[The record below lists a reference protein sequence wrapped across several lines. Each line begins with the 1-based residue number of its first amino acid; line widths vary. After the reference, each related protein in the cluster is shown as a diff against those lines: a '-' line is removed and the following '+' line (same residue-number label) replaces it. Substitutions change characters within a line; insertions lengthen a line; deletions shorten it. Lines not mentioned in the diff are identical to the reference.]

1 VARAGARAGAR
12 AAARP
17 SLLALALLLLAPYA
31 SAGAATPAP
40 SPAATAIPSG
50 PQWIR
55 PEEVA
60 TRADGL
66 VRILE
71 SAAPDAAVRRSVAR
85 IEAELPDVVRDVEPL
100 IVQARGATAEAMPFV
115 ELEDLQ
121 RELAGDDRILADFEA
136 VLTTEAK
143 RIADA
148 LDEIGR
154 ARATWI
160 ETRAHPETQAAGE
173 AVGRRVEGS
182 IAALDEAIASLQPW
196 RVQVLALTDRVLERR
211 TAVAT
216 ALKRTRETA
225 ATEWTTI
232 FIPRRAP
239 IWNVD
244 VAARLAEEIPQVPAQ
259 IRTYA
264 NSTLAYVER
273 DPRPIVL
280 QVVVG
285 LLLMLA
291 LRRAAAGLMPRPY
304 ALAALLVVLA
314 TPWFHP
320 LSPQRFRQLLGIVAL
335 VPAARLVSAASG
347 GVGLPVIAAV
357 AVLMLVDRFSLAVA
371 PLPTV
376 SRLAV
381 LLATGMGIGLAAG
394 MLRRV
399 AAQGGPGWLRGLTR
413 VALVGL
419 AIAFGAEIGG
429 WEHLSAL
436 LGRGIVASGVVGVL
450 VHAAIVGLEPLVLE
464 AAGAAWVE
472 RRRPRGTSA
481 AALARRVTQILRW
494 TGGFVWVVFVLR
506 AIGLH
511 WAAVGVV
518 QRILGVGISVGALSL
533 SVGTVIAFA
542 CTLVAAMGLARLV
555 TAVLETDVYPR
566 ANLPRGVPFVLSTLV
581 RYAVYSVGFLL
592 ALAAGG
598 IQLGQLAILL
608 GGLGVGLGL
617 GLQDLVKNFA
627 AGLTLLLERHVQ
639 PGDAVQLPGQ
649 SIFGRVLSIGMR
661 ATVVRAWDGS
671 EVVVPNADLVASAIT
686 NWTLSDRLCR
696 IEVPVGV
703 AYGTDPE
710 RVLALLLETARG
722 VPRVLASPAPLAFF
736 VGFGESSL
744 DFIVRAWTDEGF
756 ENKTDIT
763 SLLALAIHRALTDA
777 AIPIPF
783 PQRDINVASITPAVA
798 NVLAGR
804 PSSKT

>member
-1 VARAGARAGAR
+1 MHAGTSASGKARVATPA
-12 AAARP
+12 
-17 SLLALALLLLAPYA
+17 LLALAVFLLAPCP
-31 SAGAATPAP
+31 SSGAPTPAP
-40 SPAATAIPSG
+40 SPLATASPVAAG
-50 PQWIR
+50 WIR
-55 PEEVA
+55 PEDVA
-60 TRADGL
+60 TRADSL

-71 SAAPDAAVRRSVAR
+71 SAAPEAGVRRSIAG
-85 IEAELPDVVRDVEPL
+85 IEAELPGVVRDVDPL
-100 IVQARGATAEAMPFV
+100 LVQARGAAAESMPFV

-121 RELAGDDRILADFEA
+121 RELAGDDRILAEFEA
-136 VLTTEAK
+136 TLSSEAK
-143 RIADA
+143 RVAEA
-148 LDEIGR
+148 LEEIEN
-154 ARATWI
+154 ARASWV
-160 ETRAHPETQAAGE
+160 ETRGHPETLAAGE

-182 IAALDEAIASLQPW
+182 IAALDEATARLQPW
-196 RVQVLALTDRVLERR
+196 RVHILALTDRVLERR
-211 TAVAT
+211 SAVT
-216 ALKRTRETA
+216 RALKRTRETA

-232 FIPRRAP
+232 LIPRRAP
-239 IWNVD
+239 IWQVD
-244 VAARLAEEIPQVPAQ
+244 VAAGLADELPRVPQQ

-273 DPRPIVL
+273 DPRPIAF
-280 QVVVG
+280 QVIVG

-291 LRRAAAGLMPRPY
+291 FRRFAAGFTPRPY

-335 VPAARLVSAASG
+335 VPAARLVSAAPG
-347 GVGLPVIAAV
+347 GAGLSAIAAI
-357 AVLMLVDRFSLAVA
+357 AVLLVVDRFSLAVA

-381 LLATGMGIGLAAG
+381 LLATAMGIALAAA
-394 MLRRV
+394 MLRHV
-399 AAQGGPGWLRGLTR
+399 AARGGPGWLLLLTR
-413 VALVGL
+413 AALVGL
-419 AIAFGAEIGG
+419 AIALGAEIGG

-436 LGRGIVASGVVGVL
+436 LGRGIVASGIAGVL
-450 VHAAIVGLEPLVLE
+450 VHAAIVGLEPLAQ
-464 AAGAAWVE
+464 AAVAAPWVE
-472 RRRPRGTSA
+472 RRRRGA
-481 AALARRVTQILRW
+481 GGDALARGVTQALRW
-494 TGGFVWVVFVLR
+494 IGGFVWVVFVLR

-511 WAAVGVV
+511 WAAVGFV
-518 QRILGVGISVGALSL
+518 QGVLGLGISVGALSI
-533 SVGTVIAFA
+533 SVGTVLAFVL
-542 CTLVAAMGLARLV
+542 TLVAAMGLARLV

-627 AGLTLLLERHVQ
+627 AGLTILLERHVQ

-696 IEVPVGV
+696 VEVAVGV
-703 AYGTDPE
+703 AYGIDPE
-710 RVLALLLETARG
+710 RVLALLLEAARG
-722 VPRVLASPAPLAFF
+722 VPRLLGNPAPLAFF

-744 DFIVRAWTDEGF
+744 DFVVRAWTDEGF
-756 ENKTDIT
+756 ENKTAVT
-763 SLLALAIHRALTDA
+763 SLLALAVHRALVQA
-777 AIPIPF
+777 EIPIPF
-783 PQRDINVASITPAVA
+783 PQRDMHLASVAPAVGA
-798 NVLAGR
+798 ALAGR
-804 PSSKT
+804 AEKP

>member
-1 VARAGARAGAR
+1 M
-12 AAARP
+12 P
-17 SLLALALLLLAPYA
+17 SLLVLGVILLAPYP
-31 SAGAATPAP
+31 SAGDATPVP
-40 SPAATAIPSG
+40 SPAATTSPAG

-60 TRADGL
+60 TRADSL

-71 SAAPDAAVRRSVAR
+71 SAPPDAAVRESIGK

-100 IVQARGATAEAMPFV
+100 LVQARGAAAESMPFV

-121 RELAGDDRILADFEA
+121 RELAGDDRVLADFED

-143 RIADA
+143 RIAEV

-154 ARATWI
+154 ARATWL
-160 ETRAHPETQAAGE
+160 ETRAHPETLAAGE

-182 IAALDEAIASLQPW
+182 IAALDAAITSLQPW
-196 RVQVLALTDRVLERR
+196 RVHVLGLTDRVLERR
-211 TAVAT
+211 TAVST
-216 ALKRTRETA
+216 ALKRTRESA

-232 FIPRRAP
+232 LIPRRAP
-239 IWNVD
+239 IWDVD
-244 VAARLAEEIPQVPAQ
+244 VAAGLADELPRVPEQ

-264 NSTLAYVER
+264 SSTLAYVAR
-273 DPRPIVL
+273 DPRPFAL

-285 LLLMLA
+285 LLAMLG
-291 LRRAAAGLMPRPY
+291 LRRFAAGMTPRPY

-320 LSPQRFRQLLGIVAL
+320 LSPQRFRQFLGLVAL
-335 VPAARLVSAASG
+335 VPAARLVSASSG

-357 AVLMLVDRFSLAVA
+357 AVLMLVDRFSLSVA
-371 PLPTV
+371 PLPTL

-381 LLATGMGIGLAAG
+381 LLATGLGIGLAAA

-399 AAQGGPGWLRGLTR
+399 AARGGPGWLLALTR
-413 VALVGL
+413 AALVGL
-419 AIAFGAEIGG
+419 AIAFGAEVGG

-436 LGRGIVASGVVGVL
+436 LGRGIAASGVVGVL
-450 VHAAIVGLEPLVLE
+450 VHAAIVGLEPLAQ
-464 AAGAAWVE
+464 AAVVAPWVQ
-472 RRRPRGTSA
+472 RRRPRGA
-481 AALARRVTQILRW
+481 DAEALARRVTQILRSI
-494 TGGFVWVVFVLR
+494 GGFVWVVFVLR

-511 WAAVGVV
+511 WAAVAFVQGVLG
-518 QRILGVGISVGALSL
+518 LGVSVGALSI
-533 SVGTVIAFA
+533 SVGTVIAFGL
-542 CTLVAAMGLARLV
+542 TLAAAMVFARIV
-555 TAVLETDVYPR
+555 SAVLETDVYPR
-566 ANLPRGVPFVLSTLV
+566 TNLPRGVPFVLSTLA

-598 IQLGQLAILL
+598 IQVGQLAILL

-627 AGLTLLLERHVQ
+627 AGLTILLERHVQ

-696 IEVPVGV
+696 VEVAVGV

-722 VPRVLASPAPLAFF
+722 VPRLLASPVPLAFF

-756 ENKTDIT
+756 ENKTGVT
-763 SLLALAIHRALTDA
+763 SLLALAIHRALTEA
-777 AIPIPF
+777 GIPIPF
-783 PQRDINVASITPAVA
+783 PQRDLNLATVAPAVA
-798 NVLAGR
+798 EALGTAGVKR
-804 PSSKT
+804 